1 MKSDDPRL
9 IESHKRLT
17 ERIAKLDEMVLIVLK
32 NHIAV
37 EQSMGE
43 FLEAH
48 GKKSDNLTFADKIK
62 ACKARNAPEIEK
74 PIWDLLKEAN
84 RLRNTIAHKMDE
96 KEIKAQMDVVRAFY
110 CAAVSK
116 EQAEAAKTMTDP
128 QMVMSALLHPGSY
141 IVVATENKKDADKE
155 AGKVTVTSVGVY
167 GLRCT

>member
-1 MKSDDPRL
+1 VKLDDPRL

-17 ERIAKLDEMVLIVLK
+17 ERIAKLDEMVLTVLK

-37 EQSMGE
+37 EQVMGD

-48 GKKSDNLTFADKIK
+48 GKKSNDLTFSDKIK

-96 KEIKAQMDVVRAFY
+96 KGIKAQMEVVRATY

-128 QMVMSALLHPGSY
+128 QMAMTALMHPGSY
-141 IVVATENKKDADKE
+141 IVVATENKKEADKNKE
-155 AGKVTVTSVGVY
+155 K
-167 GLRCT
+167 